1 MMTEKGSA
9 GLVGLIV
16 FGNIIIMM
24 SGLALFA
31 ETIWA
36 TTDPY
41 KVYPILGV
49 TGKDDVFAGGW
60 IAIFCG
66 FSFFLLAIYGIVSA
80 IRGSR
85 TMIMTYLVLMMIVYI
100 FECASCITSFTHRD
114 YMINSNVIKKQ
125 MLELY
130 ANPSSV
136 QGKEITLVWNRFML
150 EKNCC
155 GVEGPL
161 DWVQYSSAFR
171 KSYNESVAPWPFWC
185 CQRNNNFEIISETGC
200 RVGHKSYVYQQ
211 GCFDHIGHAINS
223 YTWGISWFGFAILMW
238 TMLVML
244 MTMYHYTKL

>member
-1 MMTEKGSA
+1 MAGKGSA
-9 GLVGLIV
+9 ALVGLIV

-41 KVYPILGV
+41 KVYPFLGV

-66 FSFFLLAIYGIVSA
+66 FAFFILAFYGILSA
-80 IRGSR
+80 LRSSR
-85 TMIMTYLVLMMIVYI
+85 TMLMTYLVLMMIVYI

-125 MLELY
+125 MLDY
-130 ANPSSV
+130 YTDNTTS
-136 QGKEITLVWNRFML
+136 QGKEITMLWNTVML
-150 EKNCC
+150 EKQCC
-155 GVEGPL
+155 GVDNSL
-161 DWVQYSSAFR
+161 DWIKYDSTFRHQYKEAI
-171 KSYNESVAPWPFWC
+171 APWPFLC
-185 CQRNNNFEIISETGC
+185 CKRDANFQYINQEGC
-200 RVGHKSYVYQQ
+200 RVGHPSYINNK
-211 GCFDHIGHAINS
+211 GCIAHIGHAINS

-244 MTMYHYTKL
+244 LTMYHYATL

>member
-1 MMTEKGSA
+1 MAGKGSSGVA
-9 GLVGLIV
+9 GLII
-16 FGNIIIMM
+16 FGNIIILMA
-24 SGLALFA
+24 GLALFA

-66 FSFFLLAIYGIVSA
+66 FCFFLLGIYGIVAA
-80 IRGSR
+80 IRGSQ
-85 TMIMTYLVLMMIVYI
+85 TMVMVYLILMLIVYI

-114 YMINSNVIKKQ
+114 YMVNSNIILKQ
-125 MLELY
+125 MLTY
-130 ANPSSV
+130 YTDTSTA
-136 QGKEITLVWNRFML
+136 QGKELTRVWNRIML

-155 GVEGPL
+155 GISGPK
-161 DWVQYSSAFR
+161 DWVAYTSTFR
-171 KSYNESVAPWPFWC
+171 GQFSEEKAPWPFLC
-185 CQRNNNFEIISETGC
+185 CKRDSNFVIMSEDGC
-200 RVGHKSYVYQQ
+200 RVGHTDYINTQ

-238 TMLVML
+238 TLLVML
-244 MTMYHYTKL
+244 LTMYYYTTL